1 MVISRSRRL
10 SVVFILSVLLT
21 TGLSHEALASGS
33 LTPLEFPRTLRAQKV
48 LQPQISHMLATS
60 PTFREQCARLDKADK
75 LAVILRLN
83 PALPKTLFRARSTIR
98 RYSSGLLIVSV
109 EVAPGSEQAGW
120 IAHEF
125 EHVLEVVE
133 GKNLQAMARSSKPGV
148 WNSVD
153 GMIETER
160 ATAAGRDVLF
170 ETQTTDVSDKFVE

>member
-1 MVISRSRRL
+1 MVISCSRRL
-10 SVVFILSVLLT
+10 SLVFTLWVLLT

-33 LTPLEFPRTLRAQKV
+33 LTPFEFPRTLRAQKA
-48 LQPQISHMLATS
+48 LEPQIAQMLATS

-83 PALPKTLFRARSTIR
+83 PALPRSLFRARSSIR
-98 RYSSGLLIVSV
+98 RYTSGLLIVTV
-109 EVAPGSEQAGW
+109 EVAPGAEQAGW

-125 EHVLEVVE
+125 EHVLEVME

-153 GMIETER
+153 GMIETQR
-160 ATAAGRDVLF
+160 AAAAGREVLF
-170 ETQTTDVSDKFVE
+170 ETQTPDASDKFVE